1 MTAEERFSLFCEL
14 IDSFDRGCKFVNDY
28 NSLLHDYNGVVM
40 YQAESQF
47 IHKIGQEP
55 GITITELAVYFD
67 KTRSAC
73 SQLMRRMKDKGWLIQ
88 TRNSDNNREYN
99 LHLTE
104 EGQKIYNY
112 HLKFEEACYRRSA
125 RMLDEFSEEEP
136 ETYIRIQKKL
146 NESFKLD
153 VEESKML
160 QVNSSK

>member
-1 MTAEERFSLFCEL
+1 
-14 IDSFDRGCKFVNDY
+14 
-28 NSLLHDYNGVVM
+28 
-40 YQAESQF
+40 
-47 IHKIGQEP
+47 
-55 GITITELAVYFD
+55 
-67 KTRSAC
+67 
-73 SQLMRRMKDKGWLIQ
+73 MRRMKDKGWLIQ

-125 RMLDEFSEEEP
+125 RMLDEFSEEEL

>member
-1 MTAEERFSLFCEL
+1 MTDEERFSLFCEL
-14 IDSFDRGCKFVNDY
+14 VDSFDVGCKYVNDY
-28 NSLLHDYNGVVM
+28 NSLLHDYNGVVL

-73 SQLMRRMKDKGWLIQ
+73 SQLMRRMKDKGWLSQ
-88 TRNSDNNREYN
+88 TRNRDNNREYN
-99 LHLTE
+99 LFLTE

-125 RMLDEFSEEEP
+125 RMLDEFSEAEM

-153 VEESKML
+153 VEESKRL